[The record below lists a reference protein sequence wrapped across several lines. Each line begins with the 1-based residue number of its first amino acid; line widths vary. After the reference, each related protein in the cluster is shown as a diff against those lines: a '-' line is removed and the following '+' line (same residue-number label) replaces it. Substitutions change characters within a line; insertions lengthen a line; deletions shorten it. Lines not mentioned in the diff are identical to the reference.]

1 MGGSNDRS
9 KIETLEAE
17 EPEIQDLDIVEKQE
31 MSSDGMDAVIAVA
44 AKMDSFSKAMDTILN
59 HVIKRSYIGDWVCH
73 AKPDAKPDEMKANI
87 GSAAAERIASFLG
100 IQEKNWTPGLKV
112 MSEDGKFFTLAV

>member
-1 MGGSNDRS
+1 MSD

-17 EPEIQDLDIVEKQE
+17 EPEVQE
-31 MSSDGMDAVIAVA
+31 TEVATQEIASDGMDAVIAVA
-44 AKMDSFSKAMDTILN
+44 AKMDSFSKAMDAILN

-73 AKPDAKPDEMKANI
+73 AKADAKPEDMKANI

-100 IQEKNWTPGLKV
+100 IQERNWTG
-112 MSEDGKFFTLAV
+112 